1 MQERE
6 LEDANKGKGREEDE
20 KWKQTKEISEHTT
33 AKVREVGGGKNRDKV
48 LLKRSE

>member
-1 MQERE
+1 MEERD

-33 AKVREVGGGKNRDKV
+33 AKVREVGGEKKQRQSFVK
-48 LLKRSE
+48 KI